1 MFGIGPGQ
9 ASVKESSKMSSGGDA
24 KLFARVR
31 AFLLRFRKDAPAP
44 VAYLNLGDRRWSCI
58 HYPGL

>member
-9 ASVKESSKMSSGGDA
+9 ASAKDSSKMSSGDA

-31 AFLLRFRKDAPAP
+31 AFLLHS
-44 VAYLNLGDRRWSCI
+44 V
-58 HYPGL
+58 

>member
-9 ASVKESSKMSSGGDA
+9 ASAKDSSKMSSGGDA

-31 AFLLRFRKDAPAP
+31 AFLLHS
-44 VAYLNLGDRRWSCI
+44 V
-58 HYPGL
+58 